1 MSPSGPTVLSCGAQS
16 FLNGGQFVMKTILYA
31 AVNDNLS
38 IYLEITDEGIMSI
51 VRFDLRFSEGGVP

>member
-1 MSPSGPTVLSCGAQS
+1 
-16 FLNGGQFVMKTILYA
+16 MKTILYA